1 MGDESDRTRDDATP
15 EPGASSAEQD
25 PWRDVL
31 KGFDELGDAVTVWV
45 KTAVNDPENRERAE
59 RLKTHF
65 ETAAHKV
72 GEAVTSNE
80 VGQQAKDVAV
90 QAGGAAKDAGQR
102 IGQEVAPSLA
112 DLFRSIAGGFTQA
125 AAFIEERATAT
136 ATAAAPTGTDAD
148 PAAAAADDGLQN
160 PPED

>member
-1 MGDESDRTRDDATP
+1 MSDESDRARDDATP
-15 EPGASSAEQD
+15 DPSASSAEQD

-102 IGQEVAPSLA
+102 IGQEVAPSLVIQS
-112 DLFRSIAGGFTQA
+112 LRSTRSRNDRGSCRPTFQY
-125 AAFIEERATAT
+125 FKPRAS
-136 ATAAAPTGTDAD
+136 TG
-148 PAAAAADDGLQN
+148 
-160 PPED
+160 E